1 MTVRITVPSDKLAA
15 FCERWQIVELAIFGS
30 ILRDDRKAI
39 STSWFH
45 SGKTRAIRFS
55 TWSGWNVNWK
65 RFSGAT
71 WIWLSVP
78 ISSEAETTCAEKP
91 SSKRP
96 RLSMRRSEIL
106 FLDMLLSAREAV
118 EMAEGLT
125 FSSFEGNRTVQL
137 AVLKA
142 VETVG
147 EAAARVDAGTR
158 ERHPEIPWA
167 DITGMRNRLV
177 HEYFRVNL
185 TRVWETVK
193 RDIPVLISQ
202 LEALVPPESK

>member
-1 MTVRITVPSDKLAA
+1 
-15 FCERWQIVELAIFGS
+15 
-30 ILRDDRKAI
+30 
-39 STSWFH
+39 
-45 SGKTRAIRFS
+45 
-55 TWSGWNVNWK
+55 
-65 RFSGAT
+65 
-71 WIWLSVP
+71 
-78 ISSEAETTCAEKP
+78 
-91 SSKRP
+91 
-96 RLSMRRSEIL
+96 MRRSEIL